1 MLAEDGFVL
10 TQQQLMFAQNVLMEF
25 HLRFGFGERYKLL
38 AEIGNQHGDRNTG
51 CKDSA
56 GQSKLYLFN

>member
-1 MLAEDGFVL
+1 
-10 TQQQLMFAQNVLMEF
+10 MFAQNVLMEF
-25 HLRFGFGERYKLL
+25 HLRFGFGERSKLL
-38 AEIGNQHGDRNTG
+38 AEIGNQHGDRKTD